1 MFDISIII
9 VTYNSADVIEKCISS
24 LKKEIKSFYVEL
36 IVVDNNSR
44 DDTLAI
50 IENFCRSNQKNL
62 TIKIIEN
69 PKNNGFTKGL
79 NQGLGIA
86 SGEFIMIMN
95 PDIFIINGF
104 FEKSINFLKENQDVG
119 LIAPQHLSLKND
131 VIPSCRGFPDHI
143 ILLWEIIR
151 FSRVFKKSRL
161 FGKWRMEYFDHKSSK
176 EVDQPMGSCLIGRKE
191 VIDKIGFM
199 DERFNMFFSDVD
211 WCKRFKE
218 NGYKIIFNPEIKV
231 YHIVGHSVNQKKY
244 KMILYSHLEFFLYLQ
259 KYYKKWWQ
267 RILNII
273 SGMLLFIGALLRI
286 VAFFFKPKVKK
297 VIALF

>member
-9 VTYNSADVIEKCISS
+9 VAYNSADVIEKCISS
-24 LKKEIKSFYVEL
+24 VTKEIKFFNVEL
-36 IVVDNNSR
+36 IIIDNDSEDN
-44 DDTLAI
+44 TLAI
-50 IENFCRSNQKNL
+50 IKNFCRSNQKSHA
-62 TIKIIEN
+62 IKIIEN
-69 PKNNGFTKGL
+69 PKNNGFTRGV
-79 NQGLGIA
+79 NQGLRIA

-95 PDIFIINGF
+95 PDIFIIDGF
-104 FEKSINFLKENQDVG
+104 FEKSVNFLKENRDAG

-131 VIPSCRGFPDHI
+131 VISSCREFPDHI
-143 ILLWEIIR
+143 ILLWEITR

-161 FGKWRMEYFDHKSSK
+161 FGKWRMEYFDHKSLK
-176 EVDQPMGSCLIGRKE
+176 EVDQPMGSCLMGRKE
-191 VIDKIGFM
+191 VINKIGFL

-218 NGYKIIFNPEIKV
+218 NGYKVIYNPEIKV

-267 RILNII
+267 RVLNIV
-273 SGMLLFIGALLRI
+273 SGMILFIGALVRI
-286 VAFFFKPKVKK
+286 IALFFKPKMKK
-297 VIALF
+297 VITLF